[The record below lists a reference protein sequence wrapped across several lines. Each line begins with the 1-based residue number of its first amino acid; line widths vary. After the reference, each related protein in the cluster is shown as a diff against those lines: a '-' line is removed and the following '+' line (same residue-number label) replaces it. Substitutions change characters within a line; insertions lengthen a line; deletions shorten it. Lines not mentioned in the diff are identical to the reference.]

1 MGEQGCLKD
10 AMFNTLT
17 VEGGGIEDTFPN
29 GLGSLKGITIEPNSL
44 CKFGYNQITQASNPT
59 Q

>member
-17 VEGGGIEDTFPN
+17 VEGGGIEDTFRN
-29 GLGSLKGITIEPNSL
+29 GLGSL
-44 CKFGYNQITQASNPT
+44 
-59 Q
+59 